1 MEKFNNWFIWK
12 LLRSGIGIS
21 FILFFGFIATMA
33 YLSEKK
39 KNNSDV
45 QVMKENV
52 IYIRPV
58 GFEEKRPSDTL
69 IIE

>member
-1 MEKFNNWFIWK
+1 MEKFNNWFVWK

-33 YLSEKK
+33 YLGEKK
-39 KNNSDV
+39 KNNSGVHVMQEDV
-45 QVMKENV
+45 L
-52 IYIRPV
+52 YIRPV
-58 GFEEKRPSDTL
+58 GFEEKQPSDTL